1 MAHSFET
8 SVEARVA
15 DQDQEQ
21 KRRQALASKL
31 ASWSPETG
39 EKTQPTAAV
48 PEPEKKAD
56 PKTVSFLDKKAESDA
71 GTSPTMDRKIARN
84 KWPLRRVLSIGA
96 ASLFTGVV
104 LYELIFGDH
113 SSKLNV
119 QVERITIS
127 TVQRGPFQEFVP
139 VRGEVL
145 PIQTIFLDAQ
155 ESGRVEE
162 VYLEAG
168 AIVRKGDPILRLS
181 NPELERIVMDQE
193 ANVFEQLNR
202 YENTRI
208 QLNQNAINRQTA
220 LLMIEQDVR
229 RQKVRFETLQAQ
241 YKLGLNSDRGF
252 EAEKEDY
259 EFYLK
264 RRDFA
269 AQSAKQDSLS
279 RQAQLIAIETAEKRL
294 SANLEAAR
302 RSLENLTLRAP
313 VSGQLTSL
321 NAEIGEQKTKSQR
334 FGQVDVLD
342 GFKVR
347 AGIDEFYIT
356 RINRG
361 QAATF
366 PLGGS
371 DYELLIRHVY
381 PEVKEGRFDVDLEFA
396 GEVPADIRRGQT
408 LSLRIALGDLSEAL
422 LLERGGFYQTT
433 GGNWV
438 FVVDESGDLASRR
451 DIRTGRQ
458 SPEYFEILDGL
469 VPGEQVVTSSYEN
482 YEEID
487 KLVLKR

>member
-1 MAHSFET
+1 MAE
-8 SVEARVA
+8 
-15 DQDQEQ
+15 QDQEQ
-21 KRRQALASKL
+21 KRRQELASKL

-39 EKTQPTAAV
+39 EKTQPSSAASE
-48 PEPEKKAD
+48 PEPA
-56 PKTVSFLDKKAESDA
+56 KTVSFLDKKAETDA
-71 GTSPTMDRKIARN
+71 GTAPTMDRKIARN
-84 KWPLRRVLSIGA
+84 KWPVRRILTYGA
-96 ASLFTGVV
+96 AAVFAGLV

-127 TVQRGPFQEFVP
+127 TVERGPFQEFTP

-168 AIVRKGDPILRLS
+168 AMVKKGDPILRLS

-229 RQKVRFETLQAQ
+229 RQKVRFETLEAQ
-241 YKLGLNSDRGF
+241 YKLGLISDRGF
-252 EAEKEDY
+252 QAEKEDY

-269 AQSAKQDSLS
+269 AQAALQDSLS
-279 RQAQLIAIETAEKRL
+279 RRAQLLAIETAEKRL

-321 NAEIGEQKTKSQR
+321 NAEIGEQKSKSQR
-334 FGQVDVLD
+334 FGQIDVLD

-347 AGIDEFYIT
+347 AAIDEFYIT

-361 QAATF
+361 QTATF
-366 PLGGS
+366 PLGGKE
-371 DYELLIRHVY
+371 YELSIRHVY
-381 PEVKEGRFDVDLEFA
+381 PEVSEGRFNVDLEFA
-396 GEVPADIRRGQT
+396 GEEPDDIRRGQT
-408 LSLRIALGDLSEAL
+408 LPLRIALGDLSEAL

-438 FVVDESGDLASRR
+438 FVVDEGGDTASRR

-458 SPEYFEILDGL
+458 SPEYFEILEGL
-469 VPGEQVVTSSYEN
+469 SPGEQVVTSSYEN
-482 YEEID
+482 YEEIE

>member
-1 MAHSFET
+1 MAE
-8 SVEARVA
+8 E
-15 DQDQEQ
+15 QEQ

-39 EKTQPTAAV
+39 EKTQPETGP
-48 PEPEKKAD
+48 PESAENTES
-56 PKTVSFLDKKAESDA
+56 KTVSFLDKKAESDA
-71 GTSPTMDRKIARN
+71 ANAPVTMDRKIKRN
-84 KWPLRRVLSIGA
+84 KWPLRRVLTYGA
-96 ASLFTGVV
+96 ASLFAGAV

-127 TVQRGPFQEFVP
+127 TVERGPFQEFIP

-168 AIVRKGDPILRLS
+168 AMVSKGDPILKLS
-181 NPELERIVMDQE
+181 NPDLEIKVMDQE
-193 ANVFEQLNR
+193 AGFFEQLNR
-202 YENTRI
+202 YEDTRI
-208 QLNQNAINRQTA
+208 NLASQAINLQRN
-220 LLMIEQDVR
+220 LLLTEQNVR
-229 RQKVRFETLQAQ
+229 RERDAFELSKAQ
-241 YKLGLNSDRGF
+241 YERGLISRRGY
-252 EAEKEDY
+252 EAAKDDY
-259 EFYLK
+259 GFWLK

-269 AQSAKQDSLS
+269 TQSARQDSLS
-279 RQAQLIAIETAEKRL
+279 RESQLTGIETAEMRL
-294 SANLEAAR
+294 KANLDAAR

-313 VSGQLTSL
+313 VTGQLTSL
-321 NAEIGEQKTKSQR
+321 NAEIGEQKIKGQR

-361 QAATF
+361 QTATF
-366 PLGGS
+366 QLAGVEYG
-371 DYELLIRHVY
+371 LTIRHVY
-381 PEVKEGRFDVDLEFA
+381 PEVLEGRFNVDLEFS
-396 GEVPADIRRGQT
+396 GEEPDDIRRGQT
-408 LSLRIALGDLSEAL
+408 LPIRLALGDLSEAL

-438 FVVDESGDLASRR
+438 FIVDEGGDMASRR
-451 DIRTGRQ
+451 PIRTGRQ
-458 SPEYFEILDGL
+458 NPEFFEILEGL
-469 VPGEQVVTSSYEN
+469 NPGEQVVTSSYEN
-482 YEEID
+482 YEEIER
-487 KLVLKR
+487 LVLKR